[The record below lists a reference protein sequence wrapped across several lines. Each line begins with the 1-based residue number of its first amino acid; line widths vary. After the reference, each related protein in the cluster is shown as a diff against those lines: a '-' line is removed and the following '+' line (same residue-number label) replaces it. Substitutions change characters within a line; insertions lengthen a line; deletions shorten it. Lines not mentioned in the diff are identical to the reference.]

1 MLDQLEQKQV
11 VKDYWEHRS
20 STFDDSPG
28 HVLSSEKEKKAW
40 KNLLEKKLGS
50 ANRVLDV
57 GAGTGFLSFILA
69 EMGYEV
75 VGVDVSRNMIDR
87 AKEKAENK
95 RLKIDFRVDDAEK
108 LSFEDNSFD
117 AVVNRAVLWTLPDP
131 EKAVREWKRVL
142 KPDGKLCF
150 FLHEPLTG
158 IGNNARKQ
166 LSNLLVLLL
175 ERRNPWNSLYNGS
188 KGKLP
193 FNGGVEPATVVDLLE
208 KVGFEQISTESTD
221 EIRELKRENLSFP
234 YKIAQNH
241 SQYCY
246 SALKLNR

>member
-1 MLDQLEQKQV
+1 MLEKLDQKQV

-28 HVLSSEKEKKAW
+28 HVLSSKREETAW
-40 KNLLEKKLGS
+40 KDLLKKKLGK

-57 GAGTGFLSFILA
+57 GAGTGFLSLMLA

-75 VGVDVSRNMIDR
+75 VGVDVSKNMIDR
-87 AKEKAENK
+87 AKGKAEK
-95 RLKIDFRVDDAEK
+95 KGLKIDFRVDDAEN

-142 KPDGKLCF
+142 KPDGKICF
-150 FLHEPLTG
+150 FVHEPHAG
-158 IGNNARKQ
+158 IVNNARKQ
-166 LSNLLVLLL
+166 LSKFLVLAL
-175 ERRNPWNSLYNGS
+175 ERRNPWKSLKGS

-193 FNGGVEPATVVDLLE
+193 FNGGFEPTKVVNLLE
-208 KVGFEQISTESTD
+208 KVGFEHISAESTD
-221 EIRELKRENLSFP
+221 EIRELKRENMSFP
-234 YKIAQNH
+234 YRIAQNH

-246 SALKLNR
+246 SALKPNR

>member
-1 MLDQLEQKQV
+1 MLEQKQM

-28 HVLSSEKEKKAW
+28 HVLSSKREERAW
-40 KNLLEKKLGS
+40 KNLLEKKLGNV
-50 ANRVLDV
+50 NRVLDV
-57 GAGTGFLSFILA
+57 GAGTGFLSLILA
-69 EMGYEV
+69 EMGHEV
-75 VGVDVSRNMIDR
+75 VGVDVSKNMIDR
-87 AKEKAENK
+87 AKDKAKNK
-95 RLKIDFRVDDAEK
+95 GLKIDFRIDDAEN

-150 FLHEPLTG
+150 FVHEPLTG
-158 IGNNARKQ
+158 VVNKARKQ
-166 LSNLLVLLL
+166 LSKFLVLSL
-175 ERRNPWNSLYNGS
+175 ERRNPWNSLHNGS

-193 FNGGVEPATVVDLLE
+193 FNGGVEPTKVVNLLE
-208 KVGFEQISTESTD
+208 KVGFEQISAESTD
-221 EIRELKRENLSFP
+221 EIRELKRKNMSFP

-246 SALKLNR
+246 SALKPNR